1 MTGFMMNVPK
11 IAACNEISI
20 LGAFLFDRHICD
32 EYYENTIENSIF
44 RMKLWMSSTTELTE
58 FRRKLIVE
66 LKKMMESQSTMS
78 SQGDSWSMPEDIG
91 GD

>member
-1 MTGFMMNVPK
+1 
-11 IAACNEISI
+11 
-20 LGAFLFDRHICD
+20 LFDRHICD